1 MCQHQNQCNALL
13 GSPDSFQEARHLGI
27 HEISKYYCKTSMPP
41 PTLGKKGTPWLP
53 FRTMW
58 LTTLQNLLQ
67 NHSTTSTIAKS
78 SRPWPILTGK
88 KAKTTRYSR
97 PPKWS
102 AASVPVPDT
111 PRGPMSITQWIEAFH
126 VASGTLAHVLLIK
139 IHIKTTKKPKQ
150 KWGFSTVCIDFIL
163 HTTTCFR
170 CGVFDWVKTLR
181 VPLFQPG
188 NKVYMLRYTGSVIVH
203 TFTLLYCH
211 KKKSVQKCV
220 FWA

>member
-1 MCQHQNQCNALL
+1 
-13 GSPDSFQEARHLGI
+13 
-27 HEISKYYCKTSMPP
+27 
-41 PTLGKKGTPWLP
+41 
-53 FRTMW
+53 MW

-126 VASGTLAHVLLIK
+126 MASGTLAHVLLIK
-139 IHIKTTKKPKQ
+139 IHIKTTKEQTEMRFLNSLYWLYFTHNHLLQVWDFWLSENIKSPTFPTWQQSLHVETHLLCDYTYVYTPLVPQ
-150 KWGFSTVCIDFIL
+150 KKCSKMCFLSIVRVLPVGPIMSGKYVEHYQNSTMSAWNRISRG
-163 HTTTCFR
+163 HPR
-170 CGVFDWVKTLR
+170 VK
-181 VPLFQPG
+181 V
-188 NKVYMLRYTGSVIVH
+188 
-203 TFTLLYCH
+203 
-211 KKKSVQKCV
+211 KSCR
-220 FWA
+220 